1 MTNPKSYRNKII
13 EYANKTYGTSP
24 EYLWRE
30 HPGYAVLRRDDNKK
44 WYGIIMNIPRNRIG
58 MPSSDIIDV
67 LNVKCDPA
75 LYDFL
80 CGDGGF
86 RRGYHM
92 GRTWISIVLDGSVSM
107 QQIIPL
113 INRSYELVA
122 NKIPRAKRKI

>member
-1 MTNPKSYRNKII
+1 
-13 EYANKTYGTSP
+13 
-24 EYLWRE
+24 
-30 HPGYAVLRRDDNKK
+30 
-44 WYGIIMNIPRNRIG
+44 MNIPRNRIG

-67 LNVKCDPA
+67 LNVKCDPV

-92 GRTWISIVLDGSVSM
+92 GGTWISIVLDGSVSM